1 MEDGRYEAYMIPP
14 NISNH
19 ASFLEILPSGD
30 LILAWFS
37 GDGEGTSNCSIVV
50 TKLLEG
56 SELWPEAIAVS
67 WRVGF
72 SNQNPVL
79 FRDSKSGLLY
89 LFHSQQPAS
98 GGEELAH
105 IWMLYSADEGV
116 TWSTPTLLFSE
127 NGIFDRNRIILSLTG
142 SWVYPMYYSLDTDYS
157 AMFITANQEV
167 WSKYTVQ
174 GSDYLIQPSV
184 IRPQSSQPYL
194 LAFFRDERQGFIY
207 NSTSTDDGVTWSTPS
222 PTNLPNNDAAI
233 QATVLKSGN
242 IALVFNP
249 THDERYPIRIALS
262 MDQGKTWPYYRDID
276 TGLPGCELSYPSILQ
291 SPDGYIH
298 VSYTYNRQTIKYV
311 KFMEDWIVG

>member
-1 MEDGRYEAYMIPP
+1 MRIGERWGKGKLTKFSHLYRNKKIVGVQTHAQFPMIINRMAVPIHLRVFLFLTIVRLWATDGQQFDGTNAWFCIRYLLKLCLGVIRPMEDGRYEAYMIPP
-14 NISNH
+14 NVSNH

-142 SWVYPMYYSLDTDYS
+142 SWVYPMYYSC
-157 AMFITANQEV
+157 
-167 WSKYTVQ
+167 K
-174 GSDYLIQPSV
+174 
-184 IRPQSSQPYL
+184 
-194 LAFFRDERQGFIY
+194 
-207 NSTSTDDGVTWSTPS
+207 
-222 PTNLPNNDAAI
+222 
-233 QATVLKSGN
+233 
-242 IALVFNP
+242 
-249 THDERYPIRIALS
+249 
-262 MDQGKTWPYYRDID
+262 
-276 TGLPGCELSYPSILQ
+276 
-291 SPDGYIH
+291 
-298 VSYTYNRQTIKYV
+298 
-311 KFMEDWIVG
+311 